1 MLGVG
6 QVPRKP
12 PWSARLPVPP
22 TCTPSG
28 GGPGAGGIQVLGS
41 QNPRGFG
48 DRQVVMPGGIAL
60 GLLPRTSTLRCP
72 TPRWPLRGAPHPWD
86 VAKHPWVPGGS
97 GRAGHTLHRARRG
110 WILPQGCCVHVCA
123 CTCAC
128 TCECTCA
135 CTLCQRLPPARSRA
149 GWDPAGAAVPHWVHW
164 GRRALL
170 GVGGRMWHRVPGS
183 VGGRWV
189 LGPAG
194 LNWDRALGLTR
205 VLLAMLGAPSTLY
218 WAELGASPDG
228 LGALQWLCGWQGRGP
243 R

>member
-1 MLGVG
+1 MDVLGVG

-22 TCTPSG
+22 PCTPSG
-28 GGPGAGGIQVLGS
+28 GGPGAGGIQDLGS

-60 GLLPRTSTLRCP
+60 GLLTRTSTLRCP
-72 TPRWPLRGAPHPWD
+72 APRWPLRGAPHPWD

-97 GRAGHTLHRARRG
+97 GRAGHTLHCARRG

-164 GRRALL
+164 GQRALCWGRGAAGAAGGGGHNVASGTGQRRGAL
-170 GVGGRMWHRVPGS
+170 GAWPC
-183 VGGRWV
+183 WV
-189 LGPAG
+189 ELGQGTG
-194 LNWDRALGLTR
+194 LNWGAACHAGGTQHPVLG
-205 VLLAMLGAPSTLY
+205 
-218 WAELGASPDG
+218 
-228 LGALQWLCGWQGRGP
+228 
-243 R
+243 